1 MIRIYFQNILS
12 PLNKASSEN
21 ISQIIPNEC
30 ILGRFFTFHIYFVLI
45 LNISIE
51 GIAFILLKQS
61 EMNECLNI
69 CSQYNSHNSVQCL
82 LFVQRTHN
90 DLLKRN
96 ILESNLSFLRNTVGL
111 VQKTTAPPN
120 DFVLFFIVFVCS
132 DFLTNIGC
140 SPCGKKL

>member
-1 MIRIYFQNILS
+1 MYFQNILS

-30 ILGRFFTFHIYFVLI
+30 ILGRFFTFHIFCAYLEHINRRDSVYFV
-45 LNISIE
+45 
-51 GIAFILLKQS
+51 KTVW
-61 EMNECLNI
+61 NERMFEYI

-96 ILESNLSFLRNTVGL
+96 ILESNFSFLRNTVGL
-111 VQKTTAPPN
+111 VQKTTVPPN
-120 DFVLFFIVFVCS
+120 DFVLFFIVFICS
-132 DFLTNIGC
+132 DFLANKGY
-140 SPCGKKL
+140 SLCGKKLW